1 MHFRRSLALFSSL
14 ATFLVPAS
22 AEDVLRSS
30 SLAACQ
36 ENSGFTASL
45 FDVVFTPKDNKLSIN
60 MIATSSI
67 EGKVLFDVAIIAYG
81 YQITRTT
88 LDPCNGDIAG
98 AAGLCPMTSGKMGY
112 PMILDLPPGA
122 ANNIPGIAYT
132 FPDLDAVV
140 RVFVNMT
147 DGPQAGTRV
156 ACVETN
162 ISNGKTGML
171 SCAQSLRV
179 KSLISCAHSFQLI
192 LSVLNGLRQPSRAWP

>member
-1 MHFRRSLALFSSL
+1 MYLRRSLALILSL
-14 ATFLVPAS
+14 ATFLLPTS

-45 FDVVFTPKDNKLSIN
+45 FDVAYTPKDNKLSIN

-81 YQITRTT
+81 YQISRST
-88 LDPCNGDIAG
+88 LDPCKGDIAG

-112 PMILDLPPGA
+112 PMILDLPPDA
-122 ANNIPGIAYT
+122 ATKIPGIAYT

-171 SCAQSLRV
+171 SS
-179 KSLISCAHSFQLI
+179 
-192 LSVLNGLRQPSRAWP
+192 SRTL